1 LMKGFARF
9 VLDSVL
15 PRRCV
20 SCDVL
25 TGGAIL
31 CPDCVLRLRRAEGP
45 SRIGGPGS
53 PALLSPWYESEILV
67 GVVRFLKFEGGTS
80 AVGMLGAGMADELSA
95 ASVPLENALLVS
107 VPLHWTRLARRGY
120 DQALLLARDVSLRTG
135 VPVLKGAIVR
145 KRRTRAQ
152 SGLGEEER
160 GGNVSGAFRARKIE
174 RLAGRDVLLV
184 DDLVTTGETALAC
197 CGALSEAGPASVT
210 VLSAGRKKRGNL

>member
-1 LMKGFARF
+1 MRLSGSVTFA
-9 VLDSVL
+9 L
-15 PRRCV
+15 
-20 SCDVL
+20 
-25 TGGAIL
+25 
-31 CPDCVLRLRRAEGP
+31 
-45 SRIGGPGS
+45 GS
-53 PALLSPWYESEILV
+53 LS
-67 GVVRFLKFEGGTS
+67 FLFP
-80 AVGMLGAGMADELSA
+80 DELSA
-95 ASVPLENALLVS
+95 ASVPLENALLVP

-174 RLAGRDVLLV
+174 RLSGRDVLLV

-210 VLSAGRKKRGNL
+210 VLCAGRKKRGNL